1 MHAPRLPARHGF
13 LWLAGGFA
21 LFRRNPPM
29 LTSLSFSYLLL
40 VIMVNLIP
48 AIGPF
53 LLPMA
58 LPALTAM
65 LGNGCRAIADDRPL
79 TPAELVRGLAE
90 QRIGFI
96 RLGGLHLAGST
107 VLVAISLSLGAELN
121 LGDGMTEAEAMAM
134 ATNLLILL
142 ALASPLL
149 MAFWFAPL
157 LTLWDGVP
165 ALKSVFFSFVASW
178 RNWRAFVAY
187 GLAVTVVGV
196 VIPGAILL
204 LSSLISGAVVAA
216 LAVGL
221 RMALIFVLAP
231 TLVAS
236 VYLSYR
242 DVFHPPTADGAND

>member
-1 MHAPRLPARHGF
+1 MQAPRLPARHGF

-29 LTSLSFSYLLL
+29 LTALSFSYLLL
-40 VIMVNLIP
+40 VIMLNLLP
-48 AIGPF
+48 VIGPF
-53 LLPMA
+53 MLPMLLPT
-58 LPALTAM
+58 LTAM
-65 LGNGCRAIADDRPL
+65 LGNGCRSIENGIPL
-79 TPAELVRGLAE
+79 TPAALGRGLSE
-90 QRIGFI
+90 QRIGMI
-96 RLGGLHLAGST
+96 RLGGLHLVGST
-107 VLVAISLSLGAELN
+107 VLVIVSLALGTELN
-121 LGDGMTEAEAMAM
+121 LGDGMSEAEAMEM
-134 ATNLLILL
+134 AKNLLILL
-142 ALASPLL
+142 VLASPLL

-178 RNWRAFVAY
+178 RNWPAFTMY

-196 VIPGAILL
+196 VIPGALL
-204 LSSLISGAVVAA
+204 LLTSLVSGTFVSV
-216 LAVGL
+216 LAVAL

-242 DVFHPPTADGAND
+242 DVFHAPVIDPADA